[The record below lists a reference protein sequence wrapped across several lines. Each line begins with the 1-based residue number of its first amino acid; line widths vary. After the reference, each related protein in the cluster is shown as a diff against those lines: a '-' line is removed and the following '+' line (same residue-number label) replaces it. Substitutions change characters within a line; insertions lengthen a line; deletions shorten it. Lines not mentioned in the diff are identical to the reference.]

1 MRRMATRVILLSL
14 LFFASTAGAQD
25 DLPSVEGRCAPD
37 VTEGRSTLLAHDDQQ
52 GMWFHMAVAR
62 CMLTRLQS
70 LPLYAERVS
79 LLGERLELS
88 DERTELL
95 RRQVQL
101 AEEGERQALAVLDAS
116 EKRARTAEE
125 RAERE
130 RKLRWVWF
138 AVGVVMVG
146 ALGALSLWG
155 WSELSE

>member
-1 MRRMATRVILLSL
+1 MRRLLILLSL
-14 LFFASTAGAQD
+14 LFFASTVTAQD
-25 DLPSVEGRCAPD
+25 ELPSVEGRCAPD
-37 VTEGRSTLLAHDDQQ
+37 VSEHRSLLLEHEQQ
-52 GMWFHMAVAR
+52 AGMWFHMAVAR

-79 LLGERLELS
+79 LLEQRLELS

-95 RRQVQL
+95 RRQVHL
-101 AEEGERQALAVLDAS
+101 AEEGERQALSVLEAS

-130 RKLRWVWF
+130 RKLRWLWF
-138 AVGVVMVG
+138 SVGVVMVG